1 MCYTYDL
8 AKEEET
14 MKAHPKKAHS
24 KKAHPK
30 KAHSKKAHPKKAHPK
45 KAESKKSDPNKAK
58 YEKRPWLKFY
68 LKEVPADVKIPEKS
82 AVETFDE
89 ATDKWK
95 NRTAVIFYGRKISYR
110 ELRDHVDRF
119 ATAMK
124 DLGVKKGDRVALLL
138 LNSPQFIIAY
148 FGALKAGAILTA
160 ISPVYV
166 SPEIKHQIEDSG
178 ARIIIC
184 QDILYDNVERAG
196 VKLDKV
202 ILTSIAEY
210 LPGMKKFLGSSVL
223 RAVYQKMAAP
233 PTEIFE
239 REGFYQFQDLIKKYP
254 PNPPKIKF
262 NIHEDLVTLPYTGGT
277 TGLPK
282 GAMITHYNLTAARY
296 LGEKFW
302 GNVVQEGKETVLA
315 YLPFYHIYGQA
326 VIMLGGLAQGYTLV
340 IFTTPDLD
348 DILNAIG
355 SNKATIFFSVPS
367 LYEYLRD
374 YHRTNRIDW
383 KRLKVLVSGADALL
397 EDTAVGWEKRT
408 GTKIHEGWGMTE
420 TSSIGMGSP
429 YGRPKVGS
437 FGVPMPNTVA
447 GILDPE
453 STKFRPVGEIGELA
467 IRGPQISPG
476 YWNNP
481 EETKKMF
488 VKIGRETWLRTGD
501 LARMDKEGYFY
512 FYDRKRDMIKYKG
525 LAVFAREVEE
535 VLAAHPQVKEA
546 GVIGIPDKE
555 VGEKVKAIVVLETE
569 ARGKVSEEEIMK
581 YCAENLAHYKCPRI
595 VEFRGEVPK
604 TDVGKVSRRELRE
617 DEL

>member
-1 MCYTYDL
+1 
-8 AKEEET
+8 
-14 MKAHPKKAHS
+14 MKAHPKKSHIKQSASQAHA
-24 KKAHPK
+24 KKAPIK
-30 KAHSKKAHPKKAHPK
+30 QTGSQA
-45 KAESKKSDPNKAK
+45 DPNKAL

-68 LKEVPADVKIPEKS
+68 LKEVPPDVKIPEKS
-82 AVETFDE
+82 AVDTFDE

-95 NRTAVIFYGRKISYR
+95 DRTALVFYGRKISYR

-119 ATAMK
+119 AAAMQ

-148 FGALKAGAILTA
+148 FGAMKAGAILTA

-184 QDILYDNVERAG
+184 QDILYENVERAG
-196 VKLDKV
+196 VKLDKI
-202 ILTSIAEY
+202 ILTSIGEY
-210 LPGMKKFLGSSVL
+210 LPGLKKFLGSSIL
-223 RAVYQKMAAP
+223 RAVYQKMATP
-233 PTEIFE
+233 PPEIYE
-239 REGFYQFQDLIKKYP
+239 REGIYQFQDLIKKYP
-254 PNPPKIKF
+254 PKPPKIKF
-262 NIHEDLVTLPYTGGT
+262 NIHDDLLTLPYTGGT

-282 GAMITHYNLTAARY
+282 GAMISHYNITAARY
-296 LGEKFW
+296 IGSEFW
-302 GNVVQEGKETVLA
+302 GNVVQQGKETVLA
-315 YLPFYHIYGQA
+315 YMPFYHIYGQA
-326 VIMLGGLAQGYTLV
+326 VIMLGGIAQGYTLV

-348 DILNAIG
+348 DMLNAIE
-355 SNKATIFFSVPS
+355 SYKVTLFFSVPS

-374 YHRTNRIDW
+374 YQRTDRINW

-397 EDTAVGWEKRT
+397 EDTAMGWEKRT

-420 TSSIGMGSP
+420 TTSIGMGSP
-429 YGRPKVGS
+429 YGRPKIGS
-437 FGVPMPNTVA
+437 FGVPMCNTVA
-447 GILDPE
+447 GIVNPE
-453 STKFRPVGEIGELA
+453 STKFMPVGEIGELC
-467 IRGPQISPG
+467 IKGPQIAKG
-476 YWNNP
+476 YWNKS

-488 VKIGRETWLRTGD
+488 VKIGNETWLRTGD
-501 LARMDKEGYFY
+501 LARMDNEGYFF

-535 VLAAHPQVKEA
+535 VLKAHPQIKEA
-546 GVIGIPDKE
+546 GVIGVPDKN
-555 VGEKVKAIVVLETE
+555 VGEKVKAIVVLETD

-581 YCAENLAHYKCPRI
+581 YCAEHMAHYKCPRI